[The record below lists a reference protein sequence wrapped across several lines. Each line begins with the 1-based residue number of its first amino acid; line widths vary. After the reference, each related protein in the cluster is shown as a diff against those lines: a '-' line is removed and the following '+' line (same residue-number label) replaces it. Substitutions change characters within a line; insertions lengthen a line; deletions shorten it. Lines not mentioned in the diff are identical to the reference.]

1 LSPRAAWRLESLGF
15 DKVFDYVP
23 GKVDWLAYGLP
34 VEGEQAEFPMVIDRM
49 ERDVPTCQLDDSLAE
64 AKRRAEKLGF
74 NLCPVVNKQGIV
86 LGLIREEMWKDDLDV
101 SAESVMQLGP
111 ITFRPSYSVDDATEF
126 LSKHDWGSALVTSS
140 DGKLMGILDASYR
153 RRKSRF
159 RNRRFGHERRNWIFA
174 LKRGNLA
181 QGFGSVRQAR

>member
-1 LSPRAAWRLESLGF
+1 
-15 DKVFDYVP
+15 VP

-49 ERDVPTCQLDDSLAE
+49 GRDVPTCQLDDSLAE

-140 DGKLMGILDASYR
+140 DGKLMGIFR
-153 RRKSRF
+153 RELSAEKKQIPKS
-159 RNRRFGHERRNWIFA
+159 EIWA
-174 LKRGNLA
+174 
-181 QGFGSVRQAR
+181 